1 MVGNAV
7 EVAYNFALAHLLR
20 LEGFGAEAEQRVQIS
35 NRTAQLDILVEFD
48 DFVAVIEA
56 EFGKVAKADADKR
69 LHKDQAVYI
78 HGLPLRLIVAVGYPA
93 EFSSNPE
100 SLAGSVLERTQELSI
115 AYRYEGEE
123 WSAISHCGVSELA
136 ETLRNYWVQSDSGI
150 GIDHIV
156 ERANT
161 AIWTAGEILEK
172 VTVTQGTLN
181 TDQPATLSLIW
192 LNALLFQEL
201 LARHLDISSLPEPY
215 QAQFIV
221 RPDPDGGTTKL
232 LDQWQNILD
241 INWWS
246 IFSVARESLKL
257 VPAPENWNAV
267 KILMHAAAEI
277 AESGAIRRHDV
288 VGRIFHRLL
297 HTRKFLA
304 TNYTTIP
311 AAIILSGLALDESFT
326 GWKHLDFSNSKSL
339 TKLRVVDPACG
350 SGTLLMAA
358 VQEIFKYVRR
368 HQSTMDT
375 IRFVLERVIYGFD
388 VVPSAIH
395 LAASTLCMAET
406 RQLIQELNLW
416 YVSHGIVDGLE
427 RLGSL
432 DFLPSS
438 PSQGNAS
445 TLPLLGYDLVD
456 STRATG
462 KGEKV
467 ERVTMPKDC
476 DLFIVNPPFTRAG
489 GPGDLSH
496 SGWNP
501 IFGSVP
507 NQEEKGRMQRAL
519 TRTLAKSGAGVY
531 AGLGSAFVV
540 LADQHTRVGGR
551 IAFVLPSAF
560 LTGSRWTAIRSMIL
574 DHYCIEWIVVSH
586 DPRKRSRK
594 RDLPGRYWTSFSE
607 STSMS
612 EVLLIAT
619 KDPQNTMTNLV
630 RFVNLRVNPD
640 DPINAMCLVRR
651 LLALRTESSSKRD
664 FQPIAIGGAPMG
676 TVSTIEQKKLSSASW
691 QQSALL
697 QSDLI
702 DLVESIGTGGPL
714 DSIPLVNL
722 SSQFDIGPYH
732 VQIKDSKQG
741 LFDVLKSDDLVSGGF
756 PALWHHDAGK
766 IVTMHVRA
774 DSHLFKRTN
783 KNALEQERM
792 IKRRSRLQLALEL
805 RSTSQRLS
813 AVITKP
819 MLGIRSWVSL
829 RPREPRVVGI
839 EEVTCLWLN
848 SSLGFLV
855 RYLKSNRSYPGR
867 SALVH
872 ELVGPLPILDA
883 KCLSEEQRESA
894 RVLYEQL
901 HEKHFMAIKFMD
913 KDPVRKELDKKFL
926 GEILGTSQDVID
938 SISYRLARE
947 PMIHA
952 EAATAKSQLVSE

>member
-1 MVGNAV
+1 MVGNSV
-7 EVAYNFALAHLLR
+7 EVAYNFALSHLLR
-20 LEGFGAEAEQRVQIS
+20 LEGFGAEAEQRHHIS
-35 NRTAQLDILVEFD
+35 NRSVQLDILVEFD

-69 LHKDQAVYI
+69 LLKHQTVYI
-78 HGLPLRLIVAVGYPA
+78 RGLPLRLIVAVGYPSEFAYVA
-93 EFSSNPE
+93 ESF
-100 SLAGSVLERTQELSI
+100 AGKELERTQDLSI

-123 WSAISHCGVSELA
+123 WSAVTRCGVKELA
-136 ETLRNYWVQSDSGI
+136 ETLRNYWVQSESGI
-150 GIDHIV
+150 GIDQIV

-161 AIWTAGEILEK
+161 AIGTAGEIVK
-172 VTVTQGTLN
+172 KATVRRPSN
-181 TDQPATLSLIW
+181 DQPATLSLIW

-201 LARHLDISSLPEPY
+201 LARHLDTSTLPKPH

-221 RPDPDGGTTKL
+221 RPDPEGGTTKL
-232 LDQWQNILD
+232 LDQWQKILD

-246 IFSVARESLKL
+246 IFNVARESLKL
-257 VPAPENWNAV
+257 IPAPNNWNAIKV
-267 KILMHAAAEI
+267 LMQAATDI

-326 GWKHLDFSNSKSL
+326 GWKEQEFSNPRSL
-339 TKLRVVDPACG
+339 TRLNVVDPACG

-358 VQEIFKYVRR
+358 VQEICKYVRR
-368 HQSTMDT
+368 HQPNMDT
-375 IRFVLERVIYGFD
+375 TRVVLEQVIYGFD

-406 RQLIQELNLW
+406 RQLIKEMNLW
-416 YVSHGIVDGLE
+416 YVSHGTIDGLE

-432 DFLPSS
+432 DFLSSS
-438 PSQGNAS
+438 PSKGNAS
-445 TLPLLGYDLVD
+445 TLPLLGYDLAD

-462 KGEKV
+462 KGERV
-467 ERVTMPKDC
+467 EKVTMPKDC

-489 GPGDLSH
+489 GPGDKSH
-496 SGWNP
+496 SDWNP

-507 NQEEKGRMQRAL
+507 NQTEKDRMQRAL

-540 LADQHTRVGGR
+540 LADQHIRVGGR
-551 IAFVLPSAF
+551 IAFVLPSTL
-560 LTGSRWTAIRSMIL
+560 LTGTRWMGIRRMLL
-574 DHYCIEWIVVSH
+574 DRYCIEWIVVSH
-586 DPRKRSRK
+586 DPRSRSSK

-619 KDPQNTMTNLV
+619 KDPQNMTTNRV

-640 DPINAMCLVRR
+640 DPINAICLVRR
-651 LLALRTESSSKRD
+651 MLAMRAESFASRD
-664 FQPIAIGGAPMG
+664 YQSIVIGGTHVG
-676 TVSTIEQKKLSSASW
+676 TVLTLEQKKLSSTSW
-691 QQSALL
+691 QYSALL

-702 DLVESIGTGGPL
+702 DFVESIGTEGPL
-714 DSIPLVNL
+714 ESISLVALGTHFNV
-722 SSQFDIGPYH
+722 GPYH
-732 VQIKDSKQG
+732 MQIKNAKQG
-741 LFDVLKSDDLVSGGF
+741 LFNVVESNDLLSSGF
-756 PALWHHDAGK
+756 PALWHHNSNK
-766 IVTMHVRA
+766 VLTMHARA
-774 DSHLFKRTN
+774 DAQLFKRSN
-783 KNALEQERM
+783 KNQKDQEHM
-792 IKRRSRLQLALEL
+792 LKRQSRLQLALEL

-819 MLGIRSWVSL
+819 MLGIRSWVTL
-829 RPREPRVVGI
+829 LPRDRHIDGV

-848 SSLGFLV
+848 TSLGFLV
-855 RYLKSNRSYPGR
+855 RYLQSNRSYPGR

-872 ELVGPLPILDA
+872 QLVGTLPILDV
-883 KCLSEEQRESA
+883 KCLSTEQRLSA
-894 RVLYEQL
+894 KALYTEL
-901 HEKHFMAIKFMD
+901 DERPLMAIKFLD
-913 KDPVRKELDKKFL
+913 RDPVRQELDRRFL
-926 GEILGTSQDVID
+926 GEILGVSLEVVDKIAYQ
-938 SISYRLARE
+938 LAQE

-952 EAATAKSQLVSE
+952 DPSRGE